1 MATQG
6 SWMDFAKLRPGSRVR
21 TRIRILH
28 LRQWR
33 FSDACRL
40 HQDLEPG
47 EPFKVR
53 GIHTVERWADLEA
66 ENLYPLNLRLSAEE
80 IAMLFEFD

>member
-1 MATQG
+1 
-6 SWMDFAKLRPGSRVR
+6 MDFNQLRPGSQVR

-28 LRQWR
+28 LRQWKHTD
-33 FSDACRL
+33 SCRL
-40 HQDLEPG
+40 DMDLEPG

-66 ENLYPLNLRLSAEE
+66 ENLHPLKLRLSAEE
-80 IAMLFEFD
+80 IAMLFEFA